1 MSTSSFTWKKQYNKT
16 YTRFKL
22 QVPLSKIKEFVR
34 IKKISGYVECSA
46 MNDPESVKKVFEKAC
61 KLGLSQVTGISIPT
75 DDVDGLMQDD
85 ENVGCFDKFFKKC
98 NKQ

>member
-1 MSTSSFTWKKQYNKT
+1 M
-16 YTRFKL
+16 
-22 QVPLSKIKEFVR
+22 R

-46 MNDPESVKKVFEKAC
+46 MNDPESVKRVFEKAC

-98 NKQ
+98 NKQWNL

>member
-1 MSTSSFTWKKQYNKT
+1 
-16 YTRFKL
+16 
-22 QVPLSKIKEFVR
+22 
-34 IKKISGYVECSA
+34 
-46 MNDPESVKKVFEKAC
+46 MNDPESVKRVFEKAC
-61 KLGLSQVTGISIPT
+61 KLGLSQVTGIAIPT